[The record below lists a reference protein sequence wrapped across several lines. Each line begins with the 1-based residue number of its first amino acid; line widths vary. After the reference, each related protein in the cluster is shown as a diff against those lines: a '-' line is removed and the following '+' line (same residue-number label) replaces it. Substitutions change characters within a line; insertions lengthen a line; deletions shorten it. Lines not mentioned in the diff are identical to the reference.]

1 MTKTALGL
9 IILAII
15 VAITLTATPAYAQ
28 LGNIGYTFDIADSE
42 AVAGDIV
49 ISTEDGKIIRSTEA
63 FDSRL
68 FGIVQDELQSI
79 VVFKPKGSTGKPIS
93 RSGVVEVNVT
103 TLNGPIKPGDY
114 ITSSSAPGKGQK
126 ATISGYIVG
135 LSMGSLSETEGADL
149 QVNDKSVKVGK
160 IPVAIQIEFADINT
174 PRSAARL
181 LGYFNSSLFKN
192 IQDPEKFANVIKFM
206 VAGAIAI
213 GSFLLGFFTFARS
226 IPKGVEAVGRNPLA
240 KGAIQF
246 SMILNIIFTIAITA
260 VGIVASVLIIRL

>member
-1 MTKTALGL
+1 MLRPALVFLAFLLSTFL
-9 IILAII
+9 ILPY
-15 VAITLTATPAYAQ
+15 PAYAQ
-28 LGNIGYTFDIADSE
+28 LGNIGYTFDIADAE
-42 AVAGDIV
+42 AQAGDIV
-49 ISTEDGKIIRSTEA
+49 ITAEDGKIIRASEA
-63 FDSRL
+63 FDNKL
-68 FGIVQDELQSI
+68 FGIVQDASQSI
-79 VVFKPKGSTGKPIS
+79 VVFKPKGSTGKPIA

-103 TLNGPIKPGDY
+103 TANGPIKPGDY
-114 ITSSSAPGKGQK
+114 ITSSSVPGKGQK
-126 ATISGYIVG
+126 ATISGYVIG
-135 LSMGSLSETEGADL
+135 LAMGSLDEGT
-149 QVNDKSVKVGK
+149 GK
-160 IPVAIQIEFADINT
+160 IPVALQIEFADINT

-181 LGYFNSSLFKN
+181 LGYFNTSLFKN

-206 VAGAIAI
+206 VAGVIAI

>member
-1 MTKTALGL
+1 MSKPALKTV
-9 IILAII
+9 IIIAFSSWLLS
-15 VAITLTATPAYAQ
+15 LTFPYHAYAQ

-49 ISTEDGKIIRSTEA
+49 ITAEDGKITRSTQA
-63 FDSRL
+63 FDNRL
-68 FGIVQDELQSI
+68 FGIVQDEVQSI

-114 ITSSSAPGKGQK
+114 ITSSSVAGKGQK
-126 ATISGYIVG
+126 ATISGYVVG
-135 LSMGSLSETEGADL
+135 LSMGSLSETEGA
-149 QVNDKSVKVGK
+149 GK

-213 GSFLLGFFTFARS
+213 GSFLLGFLTFARS

>member
-1 MTKTALGL
+1 MSKPALKTV
-9 IILAII
+9 II
-15 VAITLTATPAYAQ
+15 VAFSFWLLSLTFPYHAHAQ

-42 AVAGDIV
+42 ASAGDIV
-49 ISTEDGKIIRSTEA
+49 ITSEDGKIVRSTEA
-63 FDSRL
+63 FDNKI
-68 FGIVQDELQSI
+68 FGIVQDETQSI
-79 VVFKPKGSTGKPIS
+79 VVFKPKGSTGKPIA
-93 RSGVVEVNVT
+93 RNGVVEVNVT
-103 TLNGPIKPGDY
+103 TSNGPIKPGDY
-114 ITSSSAPGKGQK
+114 ITSSTVPGKGQK
-126 ATISGYIVG
+126 ATISGYVIG
-135 LSMGSLSETEGADL
+135 LSMGSLDEGT
-149 QVNDKSVKVGK
+149 GK

-213 GSFLLGFFTFARS
+213 GSFLLGFLTFARS

-246 SMILNIIFTIAITA
+246 SMILNIVFTIAITA